1 MHYVY
6 HPNHPAKIVTPE
18 EYHSYLSHGW
28 YDTPAK
34 FPKEMQK
41 VRKEKK
47 DKVPHETS
55 DSDSKSQDQEVTE
68 KKKRGRPPNDN
79 RS

>member
-6 HPNHPAKIVTPE
+6 HPKYEPKLVNTE
-18 EYHSYLSHGW
+18 EYQSYLCHGW

-41 VRKEKK
+41 IRDLNQKNEEIVE
-47 DKVPHETS
+47 
-55 DSDSKSQDQEVTE
+55 E

-79 RS
+79 RSSIN